1 MLVFVPYGSNMTKK
15 YPTPFEQPTPR
26 KPFLAEPHHIWLTPR
41 GMVERFGMSI
51 PFWYRRRRDD
61 DGPPFVPIGG
71 RSLLYRM
78 DLVEAWFDQHLV
90 TGFGDPKY
98 KEIAL
103 RRAAKK
109 TKSQF
114 DPKLHEAQ
122 VRETTRP
129 LDWVTNLPAPQT
141 LRQDRVRILSATEAF
156 RVQSIA
162 PAKFGLALALRVAG
176 LRLLA
181 S

>member
-1 MLVFVPYGSNMTKK
+1 MIKNDHSHIEP
-15 YPTPFEQPTPR
+15 PPPR
-26 KPFLAEPHHIWLTPR
+26 KPFHAEPHHIWLTPR

-71 RSLLYRM
+71 RSLLYRL

-114 DPKLHEAQ
+114 GPEVHVAQ
-122 VRETTRP
+122 VRKTIHP
-129 LDWVTNLPAPQT
+129 LDWVAGLPAPQP
-141 LRQDRVRILSATEAF
+141 LREDRVRILSASEAF
-156 RVQSIA
+156 RVQSVA